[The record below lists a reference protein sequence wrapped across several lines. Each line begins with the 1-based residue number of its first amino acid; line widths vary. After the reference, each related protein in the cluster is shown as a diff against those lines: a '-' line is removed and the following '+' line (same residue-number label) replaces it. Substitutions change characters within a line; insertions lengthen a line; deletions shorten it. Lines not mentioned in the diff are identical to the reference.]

1 MVRGHLC
8 TKLLFGDPANR
19 ETTAEMKAE
28 LNKYQLSL
36 TIPRDALHHGKCTAQ
51 CDKLATELHC
61 QRNVTIDVFEL

>member
-36 TIPRDALHHGKCTAQ
+36 TIPRGPSAIAEL
-51 CDKLATELHC
+51 LVIFIRATLC
-61 QRNVTIDVFEL
+61 